1 MEEKKRAP
9 SIKCFSSL
17 LKYMAF
23 FIMITLISFCQSK
36 WGFLLFSPRLWS
48 NLSVNTYYYYYCAR
62 PAKPTSKRKDSWKK
76 IHFTEK
82 KIILFS
88 TQTTFELCRKP
99 ILYISPLPFPFILLI
114 EQQQQKAPNFIIPTH
129 FLFFHMSKNAY
140 RIPSDEKRIEW
151 RI

>member
-48 NLSVNTYYYYYCAR
+48 NLSVNTYYYYYYCAR
-62 PAKPTSKRKDSWKK
+62 PAKQTNKK
-76 IHFTEK
+76 FVKKNSFHGK

-114 EQQQQKAPNFIIPTH
+114 EQQQKAPNFIIPTH

>member
-23 FIMITLISFCQSK
+23 FITYDYFNF
-36 WGFLLFSPRLWS
+36 FLSIKMRVFIILPS
-48 NLSVNTYYYYYCAR
+48 SVIKFECKYLLLLLLCTASQTNQQKIR
-62 PAKPTSKRKDSWKK
+62 EKK
-76 IHFTEK
+76 INFTGK

-114 EQQQQKAPNFIIPTH
+114 EQQQKAPNFIIPTH
-129 FLFFHMSKNAY
+129 ILFFHMSKNAY
-140 RIPSDEKRIEW
+140 RIPSDEKRIE
-151 RI
+151 

>member
-23 FIMITLISFCQSK
+23 FYYDYFNFFLSIKMRVFIILPSSVIKFECKYLLLLLLLCTASQTNKQTKRFLKKNSFH
-36 WGFLLFSPRLWS
+36 G
-48 NLSVNTYYYYYCAR
+48 
-62 PAKPTSKRKDSWKK
+62 
-76 IHFTEK
+76 K

-99 ILYISPLPFPFILLI
+99 ILSISPLPFPFILLI

-140 RIPSDEKRIEW
+140 RIPSDEKRIE
-151 RI
+151 

>member
-23 FIMITLISFCQSK
+23 FYYDYFNF
-36 WGFLLFSPRLWS
+36 FLSIKMRVFIILPS
-48 NLSVNTYYYYYCAR
+48 SVIKFECKYLLLLLLCTASQTNQQKIR
-62 PAKPTSKRKDSWKK
+62 EKK
-76 IHFTEK
+76 INFTGK

-114 EQQQQKAPNFIIPTH
+114 EQQQKAPNFIIPTH
-129 FLFFHMSKNAY
+129 ILFFHMSKNAY
-140 RIPSDEKRIEW
+140 RIPSDEKRIE
-151 RI
+151 

>member
-1 MEEKKRAP
+1 MP
-9 SIKCFSSL
+9 IKTNF
-17 LKYMAF
+17 
-23 FIMITLISFCQSK
+23 SFCQSK

-48 NLSVNTYYYYYCAR
+48 NLSVNTYYYYYYCAR

-151 RI
+151 RINKTNLNMWDDMCM

>member
-62 PAKPTSKRKDSWKK
+62 PAKQTNKK
-76 IHFTEK
+76 FVKKNSFHGK

-114 EQQQQKAPNFIIPTH
+114 EQQQKAPNFIIPTH

>member
-1 MEEKKRAP
+1 MFQFIAQVYGFFYYDYFNFFLSIKMRVFIILPSSVIKFECKYLLLLLLCTASQTNQQKIREKKN
-9 SIKCFSSL
+9 
-17 LKYMAF
+17 
-23 FIMITLISFCQSK
+23 SFH
-36 WGFLLFSPRLWS
+36 G
-48 NLSVNTYYYYYCAR
+48 
-62 PAKPTSKRKDSWKK
+62 
-76 IHFTEK
+76 K

-114 EQQQQKAPNFIIPTH
+114 EQQQKAPNFIIPTH